1 MVSNDRQDKLLMETC
16 IKHLIQYAATIKISR
31 GAQGDESIGRLRKI
45 IGEMEAYW
53 NLSDRKGRVEQ
64 FDKTLRRAVQTGRT
78 NGVSEEQKIAAV
90 NGLYRYASEMI
101 SAQGAEAADRI
112 KEVQSVIRELAD
124 QESCIIAGRC
134 ADYILSREDVDVPGL
149 VKIFVYADVPALIK
163 RTMEVDKVDEKEAA
177 RRVKKIN
184 RERKEYYRYYTGGRW
199 EDWTNYDLIINTS
212 KFDLEQ
218 TAKLIK
224 DYIKLK
230 GIEL

>member
-1 MVSNDRQDKLLMETC
+1 MASNDRQDKLLMETC

-218 TAKLIK
+218 PAKLIK

>member
-1 MVSNDRQDKLLMETC
+1 MSDKHYVITIERQYGSGGRITGMRLAEELGIHYYDEEILKMTSETS
-16 IKHLIQYAATIKISR
+16 A
-31 GAQGDESIGRLRKI
+31 
-45 IGEMEAYW
+45 IGEQYFRLADEKAGN
-53 NLSDRKGRVEQ
+53 NL
-64 FDKTLRRAVQTGRT
+64 
-78 NGVSEEQKIAAV
+78 
-90 NGLYRYASEMI
+90 LYRTVTNMKPELSAPVKDGHRLTSPENLFRFQSE
-101 SAQGAEAADRI
+101 
-112 KEVQSVIRELAD
+112 VIRELAD